1 MVGAHGVDSDGEES
15 SPGHANA
22 CALCARSCEIEVPCL
37 AHEVPLRSGNN
48 CRSSFVC
55 YRGIALPAL
64 GAFLSHRTRLAFQL
78 AGELTH
84 AQLGYPSLRYS
95 RPLNQQLV
103 GGSDDLR

>member
-64 GAFLSHRTRLAFQL
+64 GAFFSTGICFSFNLPVYFAIAH
-78 AGELTH
+78 
-84 AQLGYPSLRYS
+84 LGYPSVSSCDRFTK
-95 RPLNQQLV
+95 
-103 GGSDDLR
+103 